1 MEIRLAEPDDAEA
14 IRTIYNREVLSSAHT
29 LDLRERSPEE
39 HRAWM
44 DARSGAHAVIVAV
57 VDGEIAGFGSLSAYR
72 DRPGYTST
80 VEDSVYVAPGHQGAG
95 VGRKLLTTLVEVAT
109 RHGFHSVMARI
120 VAGHEASLALHRGL
134 GFELV
139 GVEREVGRK
148 FGRWI
153 DVCLLQLLL
162 SRTPSP

>member
-1 MEIRLAEPDDAEA
+1 VEVRLARPEDAES
-14 IRTIYNREVLSSAHT
+14 IRVIYNREVLESSYT

-39 HRAWM
+39 HRVWM
-44 DARSGAHAVIVAV
+44 EARSGALAVIVAV
-57 VDGEIAGFGSLSAYR
+57 SDGEVAGFGSLSAYR

-80 VEDSVYVAPGHQGAG
+80 VEDSIYVDPGHQGAG
-95 VGRKLLTTLVEVAT
+95 VGRALLSSLVEVAT

-120 VAGHEASLALHRGL
+120 VAGHEASLALHRAV
-134 GFELV
+134 GFELI

-153 DVCLLQLLL
+153 DVCLMQLLL
-162 SRTPSP
+162 PGRM